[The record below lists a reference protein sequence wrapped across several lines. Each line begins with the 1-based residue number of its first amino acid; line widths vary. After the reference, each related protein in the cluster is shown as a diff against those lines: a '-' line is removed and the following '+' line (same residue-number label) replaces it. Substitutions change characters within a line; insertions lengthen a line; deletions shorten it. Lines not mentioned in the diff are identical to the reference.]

1 MGGRPG
7 LLPFDDHFRVTLPCI
22 AQRFHKTSSVVIAKG
37 DAARERRAGVVRS
50 MIEVAGS
57 IIERDSYSGWF

>member
-37 DAARERRAGVVRS
+37 DAARDEGP
-50 MIEVAGS
+50 EW
-57 IIERDSYSGWF
+57 SGQ